1 MTQWTKRPINT
12 LRTNPDNP
20 RIVKDERFKRLVESV
35 RKFPQMLELRP
46 VVIDADGMILGG
58 NMRHQAALNAGL
70 KEIPVVVADSLT
82 PEQQREFII
91 KDNVS
96 AGEWN
101 WDKLANEWE
110 LPELGDWGLSEVNM
124 FANAASEPERDIDLP
139 NLSASAESYLN
150 NTIRQIVLHFDRET
164 HADVLN
170 RLSVVGEAFD
180 IQDDNSSVVLALLE
194 FWESHRK

>member
-1 MTQWTKRPINT
+1 MTEWTKRPIGT
-12 LRTNPDNP
+12 LHTNPDNP

-35 RKFPQMLELRP
+35 RKFPEMLELRP
-46 VVIDADGMILGG
+46 VVINADGMILGG

-82 PEQQREFII
+82 PEQQREFVI

-101 WDKLANEWE
+101 WDKLANEWD
-110 LPELGDWGLSEVNM
+110 LPDLGDWGLSEVSM
-124 FANAASEPERDIDLP
+124 FSNAASEPERDIDLP
-139 NLSASAESYLN
+139 LMSASAESYLN
-150 NTIRQIVLHFDRET
+150 NSIRQIVLHFDRET

-170 RLSVVGEAFD
+170 RLSFAGEAFD

-194 FWESHRK
+194 FWERNR

>member
-12 LRTNPDNP
+12 LHTNPDNP

-46 VVIDADGMILGG
+46 VVVNADGMILGG

-70 KEIPVVVADSLT
+70 KEIPVVVADGLT
-82 PEQQREFII
+82 PEQEREFVI

-110 LPELGDWGLSEVNM
+110 LPNLGEWGLSEVNM
-124 FANAASEPERDIDLP
+124 FSSAASEPERDIDLP
-139 NLSASAESYLN
+139 HMSASAESYLN

-170 RLSVVGEAFD
+170 RLSFAGEAFD